1 MKCKSKNEVINEQ
14 QGKKPQN
21 LQGIKGPPPLE
32 IAQDE
37 RRGQVLPEKNGWV
50 VRPVSQNRNPI
61 SDQNLR
67 FSLP

>member
-32 IAQDE
+32 IAQNE
-37 RRGQVLPEKNGWV
+37 TGAGTPRKKWV
-50 VRPVSQNRNPI
+50 GCAA
-61 SDQNLR
+61 R
-67 FSLP
+67 FSKP